1 MVSQTAAA
9 AGSAA
14 TLCED
19 VPRQRGE
26 QIVENL
32 LVLRDPD
39 VVVGVGDLVV
49 GLLRSLGNGLG
60 RNGRRR
66 AEEVRDLGALERR
79 EDLSLP

>member
-1 MVSQTAAA
+1 LRENVA
-9 AGSAA
+9 
-14 TLCED
+14 
-19 VPRQRGE
+19 RQRGE
-26 QIVENL
+26 QIIENL
-32 LVLRDPD
+32 LVLRDPN

-66 AEEVRDLGALERR
+66 AEEVRDLGTLERR